1 MSYGPYPQYKDSEVE
16 WLGEVPEHWSVFA
29 LKRTVDGCVNG
40 IWGSE
45 PDGENDIP
53 VIRVAD
59 FQRNQLQVNLEK
71 LTYRSIL
78 QKERGG
84 RSLEF
89 GDLLI
94 EKSGGGD
101 KTLVGCVVR
110 FTHEFPAVTSNFV
123 ARMRPLNGFDG
134 GFLLYAFDSLYQGR
148 VNYPSIKQTT
158 GIQNLDSEA
167 YLQERF
173 CFPTVFEQTQIAR
186 FLDHETGKIDGLIAE
201 QEKLI
206 ELLKEKRQALALQ
219 AYLDRDSTIL
229 RLGNAVDV
237 IARPV
242 QYESEREY
250 VALGIYNRGRGLF
263 HKESKPQEELGDSD
277 FFVIEEGDLI
287 LSGQFAWEGSV
298 ALAGPSETGTIVSHR
313 YPVIRGK
320 SHICLTEYVFALLTT
335 REGDFLLNE
344 CSRGAAGR
352 NRPLN
357 IGALLKE
364 KIKIPSMAL
373 QHKIVS
379 FVHEEKKL
387 LSEIKATIKLLE
399 ERRSALISSVV
410 TGKIDVRNWEP
421 QGEAE

>member
-1 MSYGPYPQYKDSEVE
+1 MTQQSVDDTSSKISLKAVQDKGAMI
-16 WLGEVPEHWSVFA
+16 VPAGSMLFSFK
-29 LKRTVDGCVNG
+29 LTVG
-40 IWGSE
+40 
-45 PDGENDIP
+45 
-53 VIRVAD
+53 RVAFLTAASYTNEAIAAFLPSGPLD
-59 FQRNQLQVNLEK
+59 LQYWKYAAPEFIPKYGRENIYGALLLNQE
-71 LTYRSIL
+71 
-78 QKERGG
+78 
-84 RSLEF
+84 
-89 GDLLI
+89 LI
-94 EKSGGGD
+94 SSVRFFAPD
-101 KTLVGCVVR
+101 KT
-110 FTHEFPAVTSNFV
+110 
-123 ARMRPLNGFDG
+123 
-134 GFLLYAFDSLYQGR
+134 
-148 VNYPSIKQTT
+148 
-158 GIQNLDSEA
+158 
-167 YLQERF
+167 
-173 CFPTVFEQTQIAR
+173 EQTQIAR

-320 SHICLTEYVFALLTT
+320 AHICLTEYVFALLTT

-364 KIKIPSMAL
+364 KIKIPNVAL
-373 QHKIVS
+373 QRKIVS
-379 FVHEEKKL
+379 FVHEERKL
-387 LSEIKATIKLLE
+387 LGEIKSTIKLLE
-399 ERRSALISSVV
+399 ERRSVLVSAVV
-410 TGKIDVRNWEP
+410 TGKIDVRNWKP
-421 QGEAE
+421 QGDAA

>member
-1 MSYGPYPQYKDSEVE
+1 MRYGPYPLYKDSGVE
-16 WLGEVPEHWSVFA
+16 WLCEVPEHWLDRKIARDIPFVVGWTPPSGN
-29 LKRTVDGCVNG
+29 D
-40 IWGSE
+40 E
-45 PDGENDIP
+45 YYDGELPWVTIADMTQQSVDDTSSKISLKAVQDKGAKIVP
-53 VIRVAD
+53 AGSMLFSFKLTVGRVAFLTAASYTNEAIAAFLPSGPLD
-59 FQRNQLQVNLEK
+59 LQYWKYAAPEFIPKYGRENIYGALLLNQE
-71 LTYRSIL
+71 
-78 QKERGG
+78 
-84 RSLEF
+84 
-89 GDLLI
+89 LI
-94 EKSGGGD
+94 SSVRFFAPD
-101 KTLVGCVVR
+101 KT
-110 FTHEFPAVTSNFV
+110 
-123 ARMRPLNGFDG
+123 
-134 GFLLYAFDSLYQGR
+134 
-148 VNYPSIKQTT
+148 
-158 GIQNLDSEA
+158 
-167 YLQERF
+167 
-173 CFPTVFEQTQIAR
+173 EQTQIAR
-186 FLDHETGKIDGLIAE
+186 FLDHETGKIDSLIAE

-219 AYLDRDSTIL
+219 AYLDSDSMEL
-229 RLGNAVDV
+229 RLGNALDV

-242 QYESEREY
+242 QYKSEQEY

-263 HKESKPQEELGDSD
+263 HKEPKPQEELGDSD